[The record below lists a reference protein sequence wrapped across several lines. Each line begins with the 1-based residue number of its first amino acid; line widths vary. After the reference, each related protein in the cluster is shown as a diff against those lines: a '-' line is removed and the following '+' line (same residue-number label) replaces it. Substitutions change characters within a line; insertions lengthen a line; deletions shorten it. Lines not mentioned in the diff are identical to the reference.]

1 VNSGAPAPSGGGGLI
16 ILATFLVG
24 LMLSQIPLPYYLEWA
39 RPEWVAMILIYWVMA
54 LPHRVG
60 MGVAFFLGLFLDV
73 IKGSVLGLN
82 ALSLTIIAFLTLLL
96 HQRLRMFP
104 VVQQALMV
112 MVLVGINQ
120 LLFHWMQAFTGYTG
134 DNLIFLLPCLISAVL
149 WPWLFVV
156 LRGIRRLFRIK

>member
-1 VNSGAPAPSGGGGLI
+1 MNSHDVAAPGGGGFI

-24 LMLSQIPLPYYLEWA
+24 LMLSQIPMPHLFEWA

-60 MGVAFFLGLFLDV
+60 MGVAFFLGLLLDV

-82 ALSLTIIAFLTLLL
+82 ALSLTIIAFLTLVL

-104 VVQQALMV
+104 LVQQALMV

-134 DNLIFLLPCLISAVL
+134 ESLIFLLPCLMSGLL
-149 WPWLFVV
+149 WPWLFVI
-156 LRGIRRLFRIK
+156 LRGIRRFFRIR

>member
-1 VNSGAPAPSGGGGLI
+1 MNSESSVAPGGGGFI
-16 ILATFLVG
+16 IFATFLVG
-24 LMLSQIPLPYYLEWA
+24 LMLSQIPLPYFVEWA

-60 MGVAFFLGLFLDV
+60 MGSAFCLGLMLDV
-73 IKGSVLGLN
+73 IKGSVLGMN

-104 VVQQALMV
+104 LVQQAMMV

-120 LLFHWMQAFTGYTG
+120 LLFHWLQSFTGYTG
-134 DNLIFLLPCLISAVL
+134 DDLIFLLPSLVSALL
-149 WPWLFVV
+149 WPWLFVI
-156 LRGIRRLFRIK
+156 LRGIRRLFRIR

>member
-1 VNSGAPAPSGGGGLI
+1 MTPGSTAASGGGLI
-16 ILATFLVG
+16 ILATFLIG
-24 LMLSQIPLPYYLEWA
+24 LMLSQMPLPYYLEWA
-39 RPEWVAMILIYWVMA
+39 RPEWIAMILIYWVMA

-60 MGVAFFLGLFLDV
+60 MGMAFFLGLFLDV

-104 VVQQALMV
+104 VVQQAMMV

-134 DNLIFLLPCLISAVL
+134 ESLIFLLPCLISGLL
-149 WPWLFVV
+149 WPWLFVF
-156 LRGIRRLFRIK
+156 LRGIRRLFRIR